1 MDGAVGM
8 DADVIEPLAVP
19 LSRLLA
25 RGLELSSA
33 TFGGLPQ
40 RRSAGFATFHMA
52 HLLFAGLLQ
61 FSFLLAEV
69 GLRLSST
76 ALFGSRLSLCRHVCL
91 QELVLL

>member
-19 LSRLLA
+19 LSRLVA
-25 RGLELSSA
+25 RGLDLFA

-69 GLRLSST
+69 GLRLPST